1 MGSGLRVG
9 TVERTVNHGSLQ
21 VGSPRAQ
28 AWMVTLFYVLLHWV
42 LLAARGLSLVTVS
55 RRYSRSAQASRFGG
69 LPSGSTGSVA
79 HGLQ

>member
-1 MGSGLRVG
+1 
-9 TVERTVNHGSLQ
+9 
-21 VGSPRAQ
+21 
-28 AWMVTLFYVLLHWV
+28 MVTLFYVLLHWV

-55 RRYSRSAQASRFGG
+55 GRYSRSAQASRFGG